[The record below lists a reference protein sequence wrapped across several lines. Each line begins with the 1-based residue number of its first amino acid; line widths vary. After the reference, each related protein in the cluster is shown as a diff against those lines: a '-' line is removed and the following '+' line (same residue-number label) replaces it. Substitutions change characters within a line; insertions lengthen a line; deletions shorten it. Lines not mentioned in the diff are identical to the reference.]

1 MQLRKSLDHSH
12 SSNGSPSMALRNR
25 LINFFNLPP
34 RHPGQ
39 NMDFHL
45 PRARSALNNSCNLTN
60 LGVANYI
67 SKSSK
72 GGSFVTAQNVWLHF
86 VRMNDFIYLDNKGNP
101 FPARVHGHVYNPLGL
116 SAPSL
121 SLSSFLPS
129 LHQRSFQPPPS
140 LLMVDDLVRQ
150 CANFVMAYRLTGC
163 LKVIDYIQTF
173 VSPKI
178 VICLTLVINFEYYT
192 INLYVIKYLLTPCY
206 MLGLVHHH
214 NHEICKC

>member
-1 MQLRKSLDHSH
+1 MILSIWTKKATLSQPGFMDTSTT
-12 SSNGSPSMALRNR
+12 R
-25 LINFFNLPP
+25 LACPP
-34 RHPGQ
+34 P
-39 NMDFHL
+39 
-45 PRARSALNNSCNLTN
+45 
-60 LGVANYI
+60 
-67 SKSSK
+67 
-72 GGSFVTAQNVWLHF
+72 
-86 VRMNDFIYLDNKGNP
+86 
-101 FPARVHGHVYNPLGL
+101 
-116 SAPSL
+116 L

-192 INLYVIKYLLTPCY
+192 INLYVIKYLLTPFY
-206 MLGLVHHH
+206 MLGLAHHH

>member
-1 MQLRKSLDHSH
+1 MSGYIWTKKATLSQ
-12 SSNGSPSMALRNR
+12 
-25 LINFFNLPP
+25 
-34 RHPGQ
+34 PGFIVTSTTGLAYLGGGAYP
-39 NMDFHL
+39 D
-45 PRARSALNNSCNLTN
+45 SAN
-60 LGVANYI
+60 
-67 SKSSK
+67 
-72 GGSFVTAQNVWLHF
+72 
-86 VRMNDFIYLDNKGNP
+86 
-101 FPARVHGHVYNPLGL
+101 
-116 SAPSL
+116 

-192 INLYVIKYLLTPCY
+192 INLYVIKYLLTPFY
-206 MLGLVHHH
+206 MLGLAHH